1 MAYMVTRQVI
11 ISKEIGTEPITGRE
25 VAQPG
30 TEVKLGTLIGAV
42 QAALGEEQVVALVIQ
57 RSQQVKL
64 RVFQREVLIRVQLH
78 TGGAEAA
85 QPLLQLTTG
94 CAGRHPARHGS
105 GGLAVR
111 VVCQETACL

>member
-11 ISKEIGTEPITGRE
+11 ISKEIGTEHITGRE
-25 VAQPG
+25 VSQPG

-42 QAALGEEQVVALVIQ
+42 RAALVIQ

-64 RVFQREVLIRVQLH
+64 RIFQREVLIRAQLH

-111 VVCQETACL
+111 VVCQETARL